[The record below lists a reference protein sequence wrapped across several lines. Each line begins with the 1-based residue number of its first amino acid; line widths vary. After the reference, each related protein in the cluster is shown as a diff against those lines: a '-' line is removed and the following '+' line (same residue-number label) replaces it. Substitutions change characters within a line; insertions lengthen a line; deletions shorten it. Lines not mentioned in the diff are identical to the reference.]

1 MADKVTNIKEAAEK
15 PKAKRSAPGPRDVYI
30 VYEQNESGDVINL
43 RALTDAKE
51 AIGLTKQEGV
61 SVEAVVL
68 ETKKRA

>member
-15 PKAKRSAPGPRDVYI
+15 PKAKRSAPGPRDVYV
-30 VYEQNESGDVINL
+30 VYEQDEDGNVKNV

-51 AIGLTKQEGV
+51 AITLTKQEGV
-61 SVEAVVL
+61 NVEAVTL